1 MKSCVVFLGHRMTC
15 SLIEDGVLILH
26 NPIDIESLSS
36 FLYQQEIDS
45 LIFLC
50 QGTPI
55 PHQVDDSYTISHVYQ
70 GFSEFPVAL
79 KDTDM
84 QFFIGLSTILNIK
97 NVRIVSYLDYLA
109 DKFNVS
115 TGSIVVTPYFDRYA
129 VVAIK
134 DGKVIDC
141 VLVLEASLSQK
152 ITSFRQKYNAPV
164 YNAEE
169 ENSKILKAYFKNFN
183 QIPADQLF
191 TLDYIPFCT
200 SADCGLPL
208 FNEPY
213 CKGSS
218 STVAG
223 ADEVVID
230 NDITNDDDGLP
241 NLEESGG
248 ESILDQDFQDTL
260 KADVLADQQE
270 VDRNLKTSKPLERA
284 RRPRR
289 STKHHLQFDSDDSQ
303 IDSTFLETGLKVASA
318 IIFFLVVMSILFVV
332 LFKQKALTMSNQVK
346 FLNEQVQTAEYAQ
359 QCFSGDETKSPLYL
373 VSTTTPY
380 FDKVLSCSYTAG
392 KLYIVMLSSDPSEEK
407 HNEELLATSFTVKEK
422 TLVGRFK
429 PNDVTY
435 EKVKYCVVPRE

>member
-1 MKSCVVFLGHRMTC
+1 MKSCIVFLGHRMTC

-26 NPIDIESLSS
+26 NPVDIESLSS
-36 FLYQQEIDS
+36 FLYQQEFDS
-45 LIFLC
+45 LVFLC

-55 PHQVDDSYTISHVYQ
+55 PHQVDDSYTISYVYQ
-70 GFSEFPVAL
+70 GLSEFPVAL

-84 QFFIGLSTILNIK
+84 QFFIGLSTILDIK

-134 DGKVIDC
+134 NGKVIDC

-152 ITSFRQKYNAPV
+152 ISSFRQKYDVPV
-164 YNAEE
+164 YNAED

-200 SADCGLPL
+200 SEGCGIPL
-208 FNEPY
+208 FSEPY
-213 CKGSS
+213 CKSNT
-218 STVAG
+218 TVN
-223 ADEVVID
+223 D
-230 NDITNDDDGLP
+230 NDPLDGLP
-241 NLEESGG
+241 DLDESEG
-248 ESILDQDFQDTL
+248 ESVLDQDFHDTL
-260 KADVLADQQE
+260 KADILADQQE
-270 VDRNLKTSKPLERA
+270 VDENLSVSKPFAQA
-284 RRPRR
+284 RRPRKSKR
-289 STKHHLQFDSDDSQ
+289 GHLQFDSNDSR
-303 IDSTFLETGLKVASA
+303 IDSKFLETGIKVASA

-332 LFKQKALTMSNQVK
+332 LFKQKALALSSQVK
-346 FLNEQVQTAEYAQ
+346 FLTEQVQSAEYAE

-373 VSTTTPY
+373 MSTTTPY

-392 KLYIVMLSSDPSEEK
+392 RLYIVMLSNSPSEEN
-407 HNEELLATSFTVKEK
+407 HNEELLSTSFTVKEK

-429 PNDVTY
+429 KDDVTY